1 MKELLIDRSQDFFLI
16 LERDKSNWS
25 AFYFEY
31 IKNAPY
37 IFSQY
42 HKILNLDSEKI
53 SERVRHFERRFV
65 DKAFQNLS
73 YLGPYKYEVARS
85 FVARSNE
92 LGLDP
97 ADFHFY
103 IVGALDIEP
112 VTKIDENNIMIDVL
126 SLFRE
131 GFENL
136 EKLVFEKI
144 RGR

>member
-1 MKELLIDRSQDFFLI
+1 MKELLIDRSQDFFLV
-16 LERDKSNWS
+16 LERDKSNWPD
-25 AFYFEY
+25 FYFEY
-31 IKNAPY
+31 VKNAPY
-37 IFSQY
+37 IFSKY
-42 HKILNLDSEKI
+42 HQIFGLDNQKI
-53 SERVRHFERRFV
+53 SDHIRHFERRFV
-65 DKAFQNLS
+65 DKVFQNLS

-85 FVARSNE
+85 FVSKSNE

-97 ADFHFY
+97 AGFHIY

-112 VTKIDENNIMIDVL
+112 VIRIDENNMMIDVL